1 MASLRDGESRHTRD
15 AALEALFAPT
25 SVAIIGATDDP
36 RKWGNWLAKGALAGP
51 VPVHLVNARADV
63 VLDLPAVP
71 SLVSAGLTTDLAVVA
86 VPAAAF
92 ETAVDDALAAGARA
106 IVGISAGLGETGA
119 AGQERERAVV
129 ERVRAAGAVLLGP
142 NCLGVFDAAA
152 GLSLTSNPL
161 PSGDV
166 AFISQSGNLSLELA
180 QLLADQTLGFSRFA
194 SLGNQAH
201 LDAADLVEA
210 TAQHENTSVI
220 AVYCEDFRDG
230 RRFASAA
237 LEARRVGKPVV
248 LLTVGASEASARQAS
263 SHTASLVSSSD
274 VVDAACAAGGVVRV
288 RTPSQMA
295 DAIAL
300 LRRSPIAKGRRV
312 AIITDGG
319 GHAAIAADVCESVDL
334 KVVHFSDD
342 LAAQV
347 AGELPAS
354 ATSVNPIDVAGGGE
368 QDLSC
373 FGRIADSVL
382 ASGEVDAMVVTGYFG
397 GYGQYG
403 PALAELEVQTATA
416 LAQAVATHDRPLVVH
431 SMFPQS
437 PAATELRSH
446 GVPVFR
452 TIEGAA
458 GALADS
464 AGRDPGSIP
473 PLPAADAPMDGFGYW
488 EVRSALLQAG
498 VAFPEAHLVST
509 ASELEQAASS
519 LTFPVVLKAKGLLHK
534 TDVGG
539 VRLGIADAEELRAE
553 YAAMIESLAPP
564 AVTVEQM
571 VDTDAGVE
579 LIVGVRRDE
588 RFGPI
593 AMVGGGGI
601 LTEVLDDVATAL
613 APVDPAG
620 ALRLLSSLRSAALL
634 RGVRGGPGVDLDSV
648 ATQVAAI
655 TAFACA
661 HPEIVDFEVN
671 PLLATPQGAIAL
683 DARAVPAHG
692 STPPHKEY

>member
-1 MASLRDGESRHTRD
+1 MQPAADETSGVRQPG
-15 AALEALFAPT
+15 ALEALFAPT
-25 SVAIIGATDDP
+25 SVAVIGASDDI

-51 VPVHLVNARADV
+51 VPVHLVNARADL
-63 VLDLPAVP
+63 VLGMPAVP
-71 SLVSAGLTTDLAVVA
+71 SLAAAGLTADLAVVA

-92 ETAVDDALAAGARA
+92 ESAVDDALAAGARA
-106 IVGISAGLGETGA
+106 IVGISAGLGEAGA
-119 AGQERERAVV
+119 EGRERERAVV

-142 NCLGVFDAAA
+142 NCLGVFDASA

-161 PSGDV
+161 PAGDV

-180 QLLADQTLGFSRFA
+180 QLLADQELGFSRFA

-210 TAQHENTSVI
+210 TALHEKSSVI

-230 RRFASAA
+230 RRFATAA
-237 LEARRVGKPVV
+237 REARHAGKPVV
-248 LLTVGASEASARQAS
+248 LLTVGESEASARQAS

-274 VVDAACAAGGVVRV
+274 VVDAACEAGGVVRV
-288 RTPSQMA
+288 HTPSQMA

-300 LRRSPIAKGRRV
+300 LRSSPIAGGRRV

-319 GHAAIAADVCESVDL
+319 GHASIAADVAESVDL
-334 KVVHFSDD
+334 KVVHFSED
-342 LAAQV
+342 LASRV
-347 AGELPAS
+347 AAELPAN

-373 FGRIADSVL
+373 FGRIAESVL
-382 ASGEVDAMVVTGYFG
+382 ASGEVDAMIVTGYFG

-403 PALAELEVQTATA
+403 PALAELEVQTSSA
-416 LAQAVATHDRPLVVH
+416 LAGAVALYGRPLVVH

-437 PAATELRSH
+437 PAATELRAH

-452 TIEGAA
+452 TIEGAT
-458 GALADS
+458 GALAGT
-464 AGRDPGSIP
+464 AGREPAAIP
-473 PLPAADAPMDGFGYW
+473 PLPQADRPLSDFGYW
-488 EVRSALLQAG
+488 GVRAALLEAG

-509 ASELEQAASS
+509 AAEFEQVVPSV
-519 LTFPVVLKAKGLLHK
+519 TFPVVLKAMGLLHK

-539 VRLGIADAEELRAE
+539 VRLGIADAPELRAE
-553 YAAMIESLAPP
+553 YASMVESLAPP
-564 AVTVEQM
+564 AVTIEQM
-571 VDTDAGVE
+571 VDTSTGVE

-613 APVDPAG
+613 APVDPAR

-634 RGVRGGPGVDLDSV
+634 RGVRGRPAVDLEAV
-648 ATQVAAI
+648 AAQVAAI
-655 TAFACA
+655 TEFACA
-661 HPEIVDFEVN
+661 HPEIADFEVN
-671 PLLATPQGAIAL
+671 PLLATAHGAVAL
-683 DARAVPAHG
+683 DARAVPTSDISQAVRR
-692 STPPHKEY
+692 